1 MSLEEDIKCGTKKA
15 AQGDL
20 SLYGAEQHL
29 FIGFPPFEENKLLE
43 QEQATLFPSL
53 LIWFLES
60 VAFLSFLIL
69 SS

>member
-20 SLYGAEQHL
+20 SLYGAERHL
-29 FIGFPPFEENKLLE
+29 FIGFPPFEENKLLG

-53 LIWFLES
+53 LI
-60 VAFLSFLIL
+60 
-69 SS
+69 